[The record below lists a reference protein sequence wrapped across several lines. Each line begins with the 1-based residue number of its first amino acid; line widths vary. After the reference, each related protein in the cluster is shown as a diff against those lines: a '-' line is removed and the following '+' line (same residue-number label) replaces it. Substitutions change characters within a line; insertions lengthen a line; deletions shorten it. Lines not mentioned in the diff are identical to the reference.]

1 MAVSPDLFRSALSRL
16 AAGVSVISTASQ
28 GERRGITATAVC
40 SLSATPPKLLV
51 CVNTATGTCKMI
63 EETGWFAVN
72 LLGEEQLPLA
82 EVFAGRQGLQ
92 GNDRFAHGA
101 WYAGEHGGQPLLDG
115 ALAALECRVDQ
126 VVQSGT
132 HAIFIGIVES
142 TIFAEARPLIYQA
155 GQFHKLPIEVAAA
168 AQ

>member
-1 MAVSPDLFRSALSRL
+1 MAISPDLFRSALSRL
-16 AAGVSVISTASQ
+16 AAGVSVISTAIAS
-28 GERRGITATAVC
+28 ERRGITATAVC

-63 EETGWFAVN
+63 EEAGWFAVN
-72 LLGEEQLPLA
+72 LLGEGQLPLA

-92 GNDRFAHGA
+92 GNDRFARGA
-101 WYAGEHGGQPLLDG
+101 WSVGEHGGQPLLDG

-126 VVQSGT
+126 IIRSDT
-132 HAIFIGIVES
+132 HAIFIGIVEA
-142 TIFAEARPLIYQA
+142 TIFGDSRPLIYQA